1 MKLRLTA
8 ALLGTLVLFSASGC
22 NFMEFSLEDALRP
35 PKTMGDEAEIEQL
48 ISDSAKGG
56 YTLKYPKNGNYRSAI
71 IMRDL
76 DGDKSDEAIAFFH
89 GKDETARIHML
100 VMNETDGT
108 WQIAGDYVTETT
120 DVDCV
125 DFANIADSPELE
137 ILVGYTTYTPNV
149 NFLSCYTYSGGTT
162 STIQAG
168 QSYSAFYC
176 GSLDSTGR
184 DGVITLN
191 LFNADNEAK
200 ATLLEYDP
208 EKRTL
213 FAKASVSMDP
223 NVVKY
228 RHVTFGELEN
238 NVKSI
243 VVDGAYASD
252 ELVTQ
257 VIYFNKELAVLRNPL
272 YREKYNNPTLRKVSV
287 YSEDAD
293 NDRIIDIP
301 TVEKLPYP
309 GVESA
314 GAGTVTDR
322 VTRNTFNPAGETLN
336 RKNDY
341 AINFDYSFLVKIPAA
356 WQRGSYTVT
365 LDNASMKFY
374 AWQDKKL
381 GGELFEIRSFDAAAW
396 DQGKDND
403 GYTVIYRDNRYAYA
417 FRNETVPESP
427 FYLTDNEIKT
437 AFSVLN
443 PS

>member
-1 MKLRLTA
+1 MKLKLTA
-8 ALLGTLVLFSASGC
+8 ALLGAVVLVSAGGC
-22 NFMEFSLEDALRP
+22 NFMELSLEDALRP

-48 ISDSAKGG
+48 ISNSAKGG

-76 DGDKSDEAIAFFH
+76 DGDKADEAIAFFH
-89 GKDETARIHML
+89 GKDETAKIHML
-100 VMNETDGT
+100 LMNEADGK

-125 DFANIADSPELE
+125 DFSNITESPELE

-149 NFLSCYTYSGGTT
+149 NFLSCYTYSNGTT

-176 GSLDSTGR
+176 GSLDNSGK
-184 DGVITLN
+184 DGVMTLN
-191 LFNADNEAK
+191 LFTADNEAK
-200 ATLLEYDP
+200 ATLLEYDK
-208 EKRTL
+208 EKRML

-223 NVVKY
+223 NVVKF
-228 RHVTFGELEN
+228 RHVVFGELED
-238 NVKSI
+238 NVKGI

-257 VIYFNKELAVLRNPL
+257 AIYFNNDLAVLRNPL
-272 YREKYNNPTLRKVSV
+272 YRERYKNPTLRTVSV
-287 YSEDAD
+287 YSEDVD
-293 NDRIIDIP
+293 NDRIVDIP
-301 TVEKLPYP
+301 TVEKLP
-309 GVESA
+309 SA
-314 GAGTVTDR
+314 GVDSAVKITDK
-322 VTRNTFNPAGETLN
+322 VTRNTFSPAAETLN

-341 AINFDYSFLVKIPAA
+341 AINFDYGFLVKIPAT
-356 WQRGSYTVT
+356 WQSGTYTAAVENT
-365 LDNASMKFY
+365 SMKFF
-374 AWQDKKL
+374 AWQGKKL
-381 GGELFEIRSFDAAAW
+381 GSELFEIRSFDAAAW

-417 FRNETVPESP
+417 FRNETVADSP

>member
-1 MKLRLTA
+1 MKFKLSA
-8 ALLGTLVLFSASGC
+8 ALLGAVVLVSAGGC
-22 NFMEFSLEDALRP
+22 NFMELSLEDALRP

-48 ISDSAKGG
+48 ISNSAKGG

-76 DGDKSDEAIAFFH
+76 DGDKADEAIAFFH
-89 GKDETARIHML
+89 GKDETAKIHML
-100 VMNETDGT
+100 LMNEADGK

-125 DFANIADSPELE
+125 DFSNITESPELE

-149 NFLSCYTYSGGTT
+149 NFLSCYTYSNGTT

-176 GSLDSTGR
+176 GSLDNSGK
-184 DGVITLN
+184 DGVMTLN
-191 LFNADNEAK
+191 LFTADNEAK
-200 ATLLEYDP
+200 ATLLEYDK
-208 EKRTL
+208 EKRML

-223 NVVKY
+223 NVVKF
-228 RHVTFGELEN
+228 RHVVFGELED
-238 NVKSI
+238 NVKGI

-257 VIYFNKELAVLRNPL
+257 AIYFNNDLAVLRNPL
-272 YREKYNNPTLRKVSV
+272 YRERYKNPTLRTVSV
-287 YSEDAD
+287 YSEDVD
-293 NDRIIDIP
+293 NDRIVDIP
-301 TVEKLPYP
+301 TVEKLP
-309 GVESA
+309 SA
-314 GAGTVTDR
+314 GVDSAVKITDK
-322 VTRNTFNPAGETLN
+322 VTRNTFSPAAETLN

-341 AINFDYSFLVKIPAA
+341 AINFDYGFLVKIPAT
-356 WQRGSYTVT
+356 WQSGTYTAAVENT
-365 LDNASMKFY
+365 SMKFF
-374 AWQDKKL
+374 AWQGKKL
-381 GGELFEIRSFDAAAW
+381 GSELFEIRSFDAAAW

-417 FRNETVPESP
+417 FRNETVADSP

>member
-1 MKLRLTA
+1 MKLKLTA
-8 ALLGTLVLFSASGC
+8 ALLGAVVLVSAGGC
-22 NFMEFSLEDALRP
+22 NFMELSLEDALRP

-48 ISDSAKGG
+48 ISNSAKGG

-76 DGDKSDEAIAFFH
+76 DGDKADEAIAFFH
-89 GKDETARIHML
+89 GKDETAKIHML
-100 VMNETDGT
+100 LMNEADGK

-125 DFANIADSPELE
+125 DFSNITESPELE

-149 NFLSCYTYSGGTT
+149 NFLSCYTYSNGTT

-176 GSLDSTGR
+176 GSLDNSGK
-184 DGVITLN
+184 DGVMTLN
-191 LFNADNEAK
+191 LFTADNEAK
-200 ATLLEYDP
+200 ATLLEYDK
-208 EKRTL
+208 EKRML

-223 NVVKY
+223 NVVKF
-228 RHVTFGELEN
+228 RHVVFGELED
-238 NVKSI
+238 NVKGI

-257 VIYFNKELAVLRNPL
+257 AIYFNNDLAVLRNPL
-272 YREKYNNPTLRKVSV
+272 YRERYKNPTLRTVSV
-287 YSEDAD
+287 YSEDVD
-293 NDRIIDIP
+293 NDRIVDIP
-301 TVEKLPYP
+301 TVEKLP
-309 GVESA
+309 SA
-314 GAGTVTDR
+314 GVDSAVKITDK
-322 VTRNTFNPAGETLN
+322 VTRNTFSPAGETLN

-341 AINFDYSFLVKIPAA
+341 AINFDYGFLVKIPAT
-356 WQRGSYTVT
+356 WQSGTYTAAVENT
-365 LDNASMKFY
+365 SMKFF

-381 GGELFEIRSFDAAAW
+381 GSELFEIRSFDAAAW

-417 FRNETVPESP
+417 FRNETVADSP

>member
-1 MKLRLTA
+1 MKLKLTA
-8 ALLGTLVLFSASGC
+8 ALLGAVVLVSAGGC
-22 NFMEFSLEDALRP
+22 NFMELSLEDALRP

-76 DGDKSDEAIAFFH
+76 DGDKADEAIAFFH
-89 GKDETARIHML
+89 GKDETAKIHML
-100 VMNETDGT
+100 VMNESDGK

-125 DFANIADSPELE
+125 DFSNITESPELE
-137 ILVGYTTYTPNV
+137 ILAGYTTYTPNV
-149 NFLSCYTYSGGTT
+149 NFLSCYTYSNGTT

-176 GSLDSTGR
+176 GSLDNSGK
-184 DGVITLN
+184 DGVMTLN
-191 LFNADNEAK
+191 LFTADNEAK
-200 ATLLEYDP
+200 ATLLEYDK
-208 EKRTL
+208 EKRML

-223 NVVKY
+223 NVVKF
-228 RHVTFGELEN
+228 RHVVFGELED
-238 NVKSI
+238 NVKGI

-257 VIYFNKELAVLRNPL
+257 AIYFNNDLAVLRNPL
-272 YREKYNNPTLRKVSV
+272 YRERYKNPTLRTVSV
-287 YSEDAD
+287 YSEDVD
-293 NDRIIDIP
+293 NDRIVDIP
-301 TVEKLPYP
+301 TVEKLPST
-309 GVESA
+309 GVDSA
-314 GAGTVTDR
+314 VKITDK
-322 VTRNTFNPAGETLN
+322 VTRNTFSPAGETLN

-341 AINFDYSFLVKIPAA
+341 AINFDYGFLVKIPAT
-356 WQRGSYTVT
+356 WQSGTYTAAVENT
-365 LDNASMKFY
+365 SMKFY

-381 GGELFEIRSFDAAAW
+381 GSELFEIRSFDAAAW

-417 FRNETVPESP
+417 FRNETVADSP

>member
-1 MKLRLTA
+1 MKLKLTA
-8 ALLGTLVLFSASGC
+8 ALLGAVVLVSAGGC
-22 NFMEFSLEDALRP
+22 NFMELSLEDALRP

-48 ISDSAKGG
+48 ISNSAKGG

-76 DGDKSDEAIAFFH
+76 DGDKADEAIAFFH
-89 GKDETARIHML
+89 GKDETAKIHML
-100 VMNETDGT
+100 VMNEADGK

-125 DFANIADSPELE
+125 DFSNITESPELE

-149 NFLSCYTYSGGTT
+149 NFLSCYTYSNGTT

-176 GSLDSTGR
+176 GSLDNSGK
-184 DGVITLN
+184 DGVMTLN
-191 LFNADNEAK
+191 LFTADNEAK
-200 ATLLEYDP
+200 ATLLEYDK
-208 EKRTL
+208 EKRMM

-223 NVVKY
+223 NVVKF
-228 RHVTFGELEN
+228 RHVVFGELED
-238 NVKSI
+238 NVKGI

-257 VIYFNKELAVLRNPL
+257 VIYFNNDLAVLRNPL
-272 YREKYNNPTLRKVSV
+272 YRERYKNPTLRTVSV
-287 YSEDAD
+287 YSEDVD
-293 NDRIIDIP
+293 NDRIIDVP
-301 TVEKLPYP
+301 TVEKLP
-309 GVESA
+309 SA
-314 GAGTVTDR
+314 GVDSAVKITDK
-322 VTRNTFNPAGETLN
+322 VTRNTFSPAGETLN

-341 AINFDYSFLVKIPAA
+341 AINFDYGFLVKIPAT
-356 WQRGSYTVT
+356 WQSGTYTAAVENT
-365 LDNASMKFY
+365 SMKFY

-381 GGELFEIRSFDAAAW
+381 GSELFEIRSFDASAW

-417 FRNETVPESP
+417 FRNETVADSP

>member
-1 MKLRLTA
+1 MKFKLTA
-8 ALLGTLVLFSASGC
+8 ALLGAVVLVSAGGC
-22 NFMEFSLEDALRP
+22 NFMELSLEDALRP

-76 DGDKSDEAIAFFH
+76 DGDKADEAIAFFH
-89 GKDETARIHML
+89 GKDETAKIHML
-100 VMNETDGT
+100 VMNESDGK

-125 DFANIADSPELE
+125 DFSNITESPELE
-137 ILVGYTTYTPNV
+137 ILAGYTTYTPNV
-149 NFLSCYTYSGGTT
+149 NFLSCYTYSNGTT

-176 GSLDSTGR
+176 GSLDNSGK
-184 DGVITLN
+184 DGVMTLN
-191 LFNADNEAK
+191 LFTADNEAK
-200 ATLLEYDP
+200 ATLLEYDK
-208 EKRTL
+208 EKRML

-223 NVVKY
+223 NVVKF
-228 RHVTFGELEN
+228 RHVVFGELED
-238 NVKSI
+238 NVKGI

-257 VIYFNKELAVLRNPL
+257 AIYFNSDLAVLRNPL
-272 YREKYNNPTLRKVSV
+272 YRERYKNPTLRTVSV
-287 YSEDAD
+287 YSEDVD
-293 NDRIIDIP
+293 NDRIVDIP
-301 TVEKLPYP
+301 TVEKLP
-309 GVESA
+309 SA
-314 GAGTVTDR
+314 GVDSAVKITDK
-322 VTRNTFNPAGETLN
+322 VTRNTFSPAGETLN

-341 AINFDYSFLVKIPAA
+341 AINFDYGFLVKIPAT
-356 WQRGSYTVT
+356 WQSGTYTAAVENT
-365 LDNASMKFY
+365 SMKFF
-374 AWQDKKL
+374 AWQGKKL
-381 GGELFEIRSFDAAAW
+381 GSELFEIRSFDAAAW

-417 FRNETVPESP
+417 FRNETVADSP

>member
-1 MKLRLTA
+1 MKFKLTA
-8 ALLGTLVLFSASGC
+8 ALLGAVVLVSAGGC
-22 NFMEFSLEDALRP
+22 NFMELSLEDALRP

-48 ISDSAKGG
+48 ISNSAKGG

-76 DGDKSDEAIAFFH
+76 DGDKADEAIAFFH
-89 GKDETARIHML
+89 GKDETAKIHML
-100 VMNETDGT
+100 LMNEADGK

-125 DFANIADSPELE
+125 DFSNITESPELE

-149 NFLSCYTYSGGTT
+149 NFLSCYTYSNGTT

-176 GSLDSTGR
+176 GSLDNSGK
-184 DGVITLN
+184 DGVMTLN
-191 LFNADNEAK
+191 LFTADNEAK
-200 ATLLEYDP
+200 ATLLEYDK
-208 EKRTL
+208 EKRMM

-223 NVVKY
+223 NVVKF
-228 RHVTFGELEN
+228 RHVVFGELED
-238 NVKSI
+238 NVKGI

-257 VIYFNKELAVLRNPL
+257 AIYFNNDLAVLRNPL
-272 YREKYNNPTLRKVSV
+272 YRERYKNPTLRTVSV
-287 YSEDAD
+287 YSEDVD
-293 NDRIIDIP
+293 NDRIVDIP
-301 TVEKLPYP
+301 TVEKLP
-309 GVESA
+309 SA
-314 GAGTVTDR
+314 GVDSAVKITDK
-322 VTRNTFNPAGETLN
+322 VTRNTFSPAGETLN

-341 AINFDYSFLVKIPAA
+341 AINFDYGFLVKIPAT
-356 WQRGSYTVT
+356 WQSGTYTAAVENT
-365 LDNASMKFY
+365 SMKFY

-381 GGELFEIRSFDAAAW
+381 GSELFEIRSFDAAAW

-417 FRNETVPESP
+417 FRNETVADSP

>member
-1 MKLRLTA
+1 MKFKLSA
-8 ALLGTLVLFSASGC
+8 ALLGAVVLVSAGGC
-22 NFMEFSLEDALRP
+22 NFMELSLEDALRP

-48 ISDSAKGG
+48 ISNSAKGG

-76 DGDKSDEAIAFFH
+76 DGDKADEAIAFFH
-89 GKDETARIHML
+89 GKDETAKIHML
-100 VMNETDGT
+100 LMNEADGK

-125 DFANIADSPELE
+125 DFSNITESPELE

-149 NFLSCYTYSGGTT
+149 NFLSCYTYSNGTT

-176 GSLDSTGR
+176 GSLDNSGK
-184 DGVITLN
+184 DGVMTLN
-191 LFNADNEAK
+191 LFTADNEAK
-200 ATLLEYDP
+200 ATLLEYDK
-208 EKRTL
+208 EKRML

-223 NVVKY
+223 NVVKF
-228 RHVTFGELEN
+228 RHVVFGELED
-238 NVKSI
+238 NVKGI

-257 VIYFNKELAVLRNPL
+257 AIYFNNDLAVLRNPL
-272 YREKYNNPTLRKVSV
+272 YRERYKNPTLRTVSV
-287 YSEDAD
+287 YSEDVD
-293 NDRIIDIP
+293 NDRIVDIP
-301 TVEKLPYP
+301 TVEKLP
-309 GVESA
+309 SA
-314 GAGTVTDR
+314 GVDSAVKITDK
-322 VTRNTFNPAGETLN
+322 VTRNTFSPAGETLN

-341 AINFDYSFLVKIPAA
+341 AINFDYGFLVKIPAT
-356 WQRGSYTVT
+356 WQSGTYTAAVENT
-365 LDNASMKFY
+365 SMKFF

-381 GGELFEIRSFDAAAW
+381 GSELFEIRSFDAAAW

-417 FRNETVPESP
+417 FRNETVADSP

>member
-1 MKLRLTA
+1 MKLKLTA
-8 ALLGTLVLFSASGC
+8 ALLGAVVLFSAGGC
-22 NFMEFSLEDALRP
+22 NFMELSLEDALRP

-76 DGDKSDEAIAFFH
+76 DGDQSDEAIAFFH
-89 GKDETARIHML
+89 GKDETAKIHML
-100 VMNETDGT
+100 VMNETDGK

-125 DFANIADSPELE
+125 DFSNITDSPELE

-149 NFLSCYTYSGGTT
+149 NFLSCYTYTSGTT

-176 GSLDSTGR
+176 GSLDNSGR
-184 DGVITLN
+184 DGVMTLN
-191 LFNADNEAK
+191 LFNADTEAK
-200 ATLLEYDP
+200 ATLLEYDKD
-208 EKRTL
+208 KRTL

-228 RHVTFGELEN
+228 KHVIFGELEDN
-238 NVKSI
+238 ARGI

-257 VIYFNKELAVLRNPL
+257 VIYFNNELAVLRNPL
-272 YREKYNNPTLRKVSV
+272 YREKYKNPTLRTVSV
-287 YSEDAD
+287 YSEDVD
-293 NDRIIDIP
+293 SDRIVDIP
-301 TVEKLPYP
+301 TVEKLP
-309 GVESA
+309 SD
-314 GAGTVTDR
+314 GAGISGTVADK
-322 VTRNTFNPAGETLN
+322 VTRNTFSPAGETLN

-341 AINFDYSFLVKIPAA
+341 AINFDYGFLVRIPAT
-356 WQRGSYTVT
+356 WQSGTYTVT
-365 LDNASMKFY
+365 VENNSMKFF
-374 AWQDKKL
+374 AWQDKKI
-381 GGELFEIRSFDAAAW
+381 GKELFEIRSFDAAAW

-417 FRNETVPESP
+417 FRNETVADSP
-427 FYLTDNEIKT
+427 FHLTDNEIKT

-443 PS
+443 PN

>member
-1 MKLRLTA
+1 MKLKLTA
-8 ALLGTLVLFSASGC
+8 ALLGAVVLVSAGGC
-22 NFMEFSLEDALRP
+22 NFMELSLEDALRP

-76 DGDKSDEAIAFFH
+76 DGDKADEAIAFFH
-89 GKDETARIHML
+89 GKDETAKIHML
-100 VMNETDGT
+100 VMNESDGK

-125 DFANIADSPELE
+125 DFSNITESPELE
-137 ILVGYTTYTPNV
+137 ILAGYTTYTPNV
-149 NFLSCYTYSGGTT
+149 NFLSCYTYSNGTT

-176 GSLDSTGR
+176 GSLDNSGK
-184 DGVITLN
+184 DGVMTLN
-191 LFNADNEAK
+191 LFTADNEAK
-200 ATLLEYDP
+200 ATLLEYDK
-208 EKRTL
+208 EKRML

-223 NVVKY
+223 NVVKF
-228 RHVTFGELEN
+228 RHVVFGELED
-238 NVKSI
+238 NVKGI

-257 VIYFNKELAVLRNPL
+257 AIYFNNDLAVLRNPL
-272 YREKYNNPTLRKVSV
+272 YRERYKNPTLRTVSV
-287 YSEDAD
+287 YSEDVD
-293 NDRIIDIP
+293 NDRIVDIP
-301 TVEKLPYP
+301 TVEKLP
-309 GVESA
+309 SA
-314 GAGTVTDR
+314 GVDSAVKITDK
-322 VTRNTFNPAGETLN
+322 VTRNTFSPAGETLN

-341 AINFDYSFLVKIPAA
+341 AINFDYGFLVKIPAT
-356 WQRGSYTVT
+356 WQSGTYTATVENT
-365 LDNASMKFY
+365 SMKFF

-381 GGELFEIRSFDAAAW
+381 GSELFEIRSFDAAAW

-417 FRNETVPESP
+417 FRNETVADSP

>member
-1 MKLRLTA
+1 MKLKLTA
-8 ALLGTLVLFSASGC
+8 ALLGAVVLVSAGGC
-22 NFMEFSLEDALRP
+22 NFMELSLEDALRP

-76 DGDKSDEAIAFFH
+76 DGDKADEAIAFFH
-89 GKDETARIHML
+89 GKDETAKIHML
-100 VMNETDGT
+100 VMNESDGK

-125 DFANIADSPELE
+125 DFSNITESPELE
-137 ILVGYTTYTPNV
+137 ILAGYTTYTPNV
-149 NFLSCYTYSGGTT
+149 NFLSCYTYSNGTT

-176 GSLDSTGR
+176 GSLDNSGK
-184 DGVITLN
+184 DGVMTLN
-191 LFNADNEAK
+191 LFTADNEAK
-200 ATLLEYDP
+200 ATLLEYDK
-208 EKRTL
+208 EKRML

-223 NVVKY
+223 NVVKF
-228 RHVTFGELEN
+228 RHVVFGELED
-238 NVKSI
+238 NVKGI

-257 VIYFNKELAVLRNPL
+257 AIYFNNDLAVLRNPL
-272 YREKYNNPTLRKVSV
+272 YRERYKNPTLRTVSV
-287 YSEDAD
+287 YSEDVD
-293 NDRIIDIP
+293 NDRIVDIP
-301 TVEKLPYP
+301 TVEKLP
-309 GVESA
+309 SA
-314 GAGTVTDR
+314 GVDSAVKITDK
-322 VTRNTFNPAGETLN
+322 VTRNTFSPAGETLN

-341 AINFDYSFLVKIPAA
+341 AINFDYGFLVKIPAT
-356 WQRGSYTVT
+356 WQSGTYTAAVENT
-365 LDNASMKFY
+365 SMKFY

-381 GGELFEIRSFDAAAW
+381 GSELFEIRSFDAAAW

-417 FRNETVPESP
+417 FRNETVADSP

>member
-1 MKLRLTA
+1 MKFKLTA
-8 ALLGTLVLFSASGC
+8 ALLGAVVLVSAGGC
-22 NFMEFSLEDALRP
+22 NFMELSLEDALRP

-76 DGDKSDEAIAFFH
+76 DGDKADEAIAFFH
-89 GKDETARIHML
+89 GKDETAKIHML
-100 VMNETDGT
+100 VMNESDGK

-125 DFANIADSPELE
+125 DFSNITESPELE

-149 NFLSCYTYSGGTT
+149 NFLSCYTYSNGTT

-176 GSLDSTGR
+176 GSLDNSGK
-184 DGVITLN
+184 DGVMTLN
-191 LFNADNEAK
+191 LFTADNEAK
-200 ATLLEYDP
+200 ATLLEYDK
-208 EKRTL
+208 EKRML

-223 NVVKY
+223 NVVKF
-228 RHVTFGELEN
+228 RHVVFGELED
-238 NVKSI
+238 NVKGI

-257 VIYFNKELAVLRNPL
+257 AIYFNNDLAVLRNPL
-272 YREKYNNPTLRKVSV
+272 YRERYKNLTLRTVSV
-287 YSEDAD
+287 YSEDVD
-293 NDRIIDIP
+293 NDRIVDIP
-301 TVEKLPYP
+301 TVEKLP
-309 GVESA
+309 SA
-314 GAGTVTDR
+314 GVDSAVKITDK
-322 VTRNTFNPAGETLN
+322 VTRNTFSPAAETLN

-341 AINFDYSFLVKIPAA
+341 AINFDYGFLVKIPAT
-356 WQRGSYTVT
+356 WQSGTYTAAVENT
-365 LDNASMKFY
+365 SMKFY

-381 GGELFEIRSFDAAAW
+381 GSELFEIRSFDAAAW

-417 FRNETVPESP
+417 FRNETVADSP

>member
-1 MKLRLTA
+1 MKLKLTA
-8 ALLGTLVLFSASGC
+8 ALLGAVVLVSAGGC
-22 NFMEFSLEDALRP
+22 NFMELSLEDALRP

-48 ISDSAKGG
+48 ISNSAKGG

-76 DGDKSDEAIAFFH
+76 DGDKADEAIAFFH
-89 GKDETARIHML
+89 GKDETAKIHML
-100 VMNETDGT
+100 VMNESDGK

-125 DFANIADSPELE
+125 DFSNITESPELE

-149 NFLSCYTYSGGTT
+149 NFLSCYTYSNGTT

-176 GSLDSTGR
+176 GSLDNSGK
-184 DGVITLN
+184 DGVMTLN
-191 LFNADNEAK
+191 LFTADNEAK
-200 ATLLEYDP
+200 ATLLEYDK
-208 EKRTL
+208 EKRML

-223 NVVKY
+223 NVVKF
-228 RHVTFGELEN
+228 RHVVFGELED
-238 NVKSI
+238 NVKGI

-257 VIYFNKELAVLRNPL
+257 AIYFNNDLAVLRNPL
-272 YREKYNNPTLRKVSV
+272 YRERYKNPTLRTVSV
-287 YSEDAD
+287 YSEDVD
-293 NDRIIDIP
+293 NDRIVDIP
-301 TVEKLPYP
+301 TVEKLP
-309 GVESA
+309 SA
-314 GAGTVTDR
+314 GVDSAVKITDK
-322 VTRNTFNPAGETLN
+322 VTRNTFSPAGETLN

-341 AINFDYSFLVKIPAA
+341 AINFDYGFLVKIPAT
-356 WQRGSYTVT
+356 WQSGTYTAAVENT
-365 LDNASMKFY
+365 SMKFY

-381 GGELFEIRSFDAAAW
+381 GSELFEIRSFDAAAW

-417 FRNETVPESP
+417 FRNETVADSP

>member
-1 MKLRLTA
+1 MKLKLTA
-8 ALLGTLVLFSASGC
+8 ALLGAVVLVSAGGC
-22 NFMEFSLEDALRP
+22 NFMELSLEDALRP

-76 DGDKSDEAIAFFH
+76 DGDKADEAIAFFH
-89 GKDETARIHML
+89 GKDETAKIHML
-100 VMNETDGT
+100 VMNESDGK

-125 DFANIADSPELE
+125 DFSNITESPELE
-137 ILVGYTTYTPNV
+137 ILAGYTTYTPNV
-149 NFLSCYTYSGGTT
+149 NFLSCYTYSNGTT

-176 GSLDSTGR
+176 GSLDNSGK
-184 DGVITLN
+184 DGVMTLN
-191 LFNADNEAK
+191 LFTADNEAK
-200 ATLLEYDP
+200 ATLLEYDK
-208 EKRTL
+208 EKRML

-223 NVVKY
+223 NVVKF
-228 RHVTFGELEN
+228 RHVVFGELED
-238 NVKSI
+238 NVKGI

-257 VIYFNKELAVLRNPL
+257 AIYFNNDLAVLRNPL
-272 YREKYNNPTLRKVSV
+272 YRERYKNPTLRTVSV
-287 YSEDAD
+287 YSEDVD
-293 NDRIIDIP
+293 NDRIVDIP
-301 TVEKLPYP
+301 TVEKLP
-309 GVESA
+309 SA
-314 GAGTVTDR
+314 GVDSAVKITDK
-322 VTRNTFNPAGETLN
+322 VTRNTFSPAGETLN

-341 AINFDYSFLVKIPAA
+341 AINFDYGFLVKIPAT
-356 WQRGSYTVT
+356 WQSGTYTAAVENT
-365 LDNASMKFY
+365 SMKFF

-381 GGELFEIRSFDAAAW
+381 GSELFEIRSFDAAAW

-417 FRNETVPESP
+417 FRNETVADSP

>member
-1 MKLRLTA
+1 MKFKLTA
-8 ALLGTLVLFSASGC
+8 ALLGAVVLVSAGGC
-22 NFMEFSLEDALRP
+22 NFMELSLEDALRP

-48 ISDSAKGG
+48 ISNSAKGG

-76 DGDKSDEAIAFFH
+76 DGDKADEAIAFFH
-89 GKDETARIHML
+89 GKDETAKIHML
-100 VMNETDGT
+100 VMNESDGK

-125 DFANIADSPELE
+125 DFSNITESPELE

-149 NFLSCYTYSGGTT
+149 NFLSCYTYSNGTT

-176 GSLDSTGR
+176 GSLDNSGK
-184 DGVITLN
+184 DGVMTLN
-191 LFNADNEAK
+191 LFTADNEAK
-200 ATLLEYDP
+200 ATLLEYDK
-208 EKRTL
+208 EKRML

-223 NVVKY
+223 NVVKF
-228 RHVTFGELEN
+228 RHVVFGELED
-238 NVKSI
+238 NVKGI

-257 VIYFNKELAVLRNPL
+257 AIYFNNDLAVLRNPL
-272 YREKYNNPTLRKVSV
+272 YRERYKNPTLRTVSV
-287 YSEDAD
+287 YSEDVD
-293 NDRIIDIP
+293 NDRIVDIP
-301 TVEKLPYP
+301 TVEKLP
-309 GVESA
+309 SA
-314 GAGTVTDR
+314 GVDSAVKITDK
-322 VTRNTFNPAGETLN
+322 VTRNTFSPAAETLN

-341 AINFDYSFLVKIPAA
+341 AINFDYGFLVKIPAT
-356 WQRGSYTVT
+356 WQSGTYTAAVENT
-365 LDNASMKFY
+365 SMKFF
-374 AWQDKKL
+374 AWQGKKL
-381 GGELFEIRSFDAAAW
+381 GSELFEIRSFDAAAW

-417 FRNETVPESP
+417 FRNETVADSP

>member
-1 MKLRLTA
+1 MKFKLTA
-8 ALLGTLVLFSASGC
+8 ALLGAVVLVSAGGC
-22 NFMEFSLEDALRP
+22 NFMELSLEDALRP

-48 ISDSAKGG
+48 ISNSAKGG

-76 DGDKSDEAIAFFH
+76 DGDKADEAIAFFH
-89 GKDETARIHML
+89 GKDETAKIHML
-100 VMNETDGT
+100 VMNESDGK

-125 DFANIADSPELE
+125 DFSNITESPELE

-149 NFLSCYTYSGGTT
+149 NFLSCYTYSNGTT

-176 GSLDSTGR
+176 GSLDNSGK
-184 DGVITLN
+184 DGVMTLN
-191 LFNADNEAK
+191 LFTADNEAK
-200 ATLLEYDP
+200 ATLLEYDK
-208 EKRTL
+208 EKRML

-223 NVVKY
+223 NVVKF
-228 RHVTFGELEN
+228 RHVVFGELED
-238 NVKSI
+238 NVKGI

-257 VIYFNKELAVLRNPL
+257 AIYFNNDLAVLRNPL
-272 YREKYNNPTLRKVSV
+272 YRERYKNPTLRTVSV
-287 YSEDAD
+287 YSEDVD
-293 NDRIIDIP
+293 NDRIVDIP
-301 TVEKLPYP
+301 TVEKLP
-309 GVESA
+309 SA
-314 GAGTVTDR
+314 GVDSAVKITDK
-322 VTRNTFNPAGETLN
+322 VTRNTFSPAGETLN

-341 AINFDYSFLVKIPAA
+341 AINFDYGFLVKIPAT
-356 WQRGSYTVT
+356 WQSGTYTAAVENT
-365 LDNASMKFY
+365 SMKFF

-381 GGELFEIRSFDAAAW
+381 GSELFEIRSFDAAAW

-417 FRNETVPESP
+417 FRNETVADSP

>member
-1 MKLRLTA
+1 MKFKLTA
-8 ALLGTLVLFSASGC
+8 ALLGAVVLVSAGGC
-22 NFMEFSLEDALRP
+22 NFMELSLEDALRP

-48 ISDSAKGG
+48 ISNSAKGG

-76 DGDKSDEAIAFFH
+76 DGDKADEAIAFFH
-89 GKDETARIHML
+89 GKDETAKIHML
-100 VMNETDGT
+100 LMNEADGK

-125 DFANIADSPELE
+125 DFSNITESPELE

-149 NFLSCYTYSGGTT
+149 NFLSCYTYSNGTT

-176 GSLDSTGR
+176 GSLDNSGK
-184 DGVITLN
+184 DGVMTLN
-191 LFNADNEAK
+191 LFTADNEAK
-200 ATLLEYDP
+200 ATLLEYDK
-208 EKRTL
+208 EKRML

-223 NVVKY
+223 NVVKF
-228 RHVTFGELEN
+228 RHVVFGELED
-238 NVKSI
+238 NVKGI

-257 VIYFNKELAVLRNPL
+257 AIYFNNDLAVLRNPL
-272 YREKYNNPTLRKVSV
+272 YRERYKNPTLRTVSV
-287 YSEDAD
+287 YSEDVD
-293 NDRIIDIP
+293 NDRIVDIP
-301 TVEKLPYP
+301 TVEKLP
-309 GVESA
+309 SA
-314 GAGTVTDR
+314 GVDSAVKITDK
-322 VTRNTFNPAGETLN
+322 VTRNTFSPAAETLN

-341 AINFDYSFLVKIPAA
+341 AINFDYGFLVKIPAT
-356 WQRGSYTVT
+356 WQSGTYTAAVENT
-365 LDNASMKFY
+365 SMKFY

-381 GGELFEIRSFDAAAW
+381 GSELFEIRSFDAAAW

-417 FRNETVPESP
+417 FRNETVADSP

>member
-1 MKLRLTA
+1 MKLKLTA
-8 ALLGTLVLFSASGC
+8 ALLGAVVLVSAGGC
-22 NFMEFSLEDALRP
+22 NFMELSLEDALRP

-76 DGDKSDEAIAFFH
+76 DGDKADEAIAFFH
-89 GKDETARIHML
+89 GKDETAKIHML
-100 VMNETDGT
+100 VMNESDGK

-125 DFANIADSPELE
+125 DFSNITESPELE
-137 ILVGYTTYTPNV
+137 ILAGYTTYTPNV
-149 NFLSCYTYSGGTT
+149 NFLSCYTYSNGTT

-176 GSLDSTGR
+176 GSLDNSGK
-184 DGVITLN
+184 DGVMTLN
-191 LFNADNEAK
+191 LFTADNEAK
-200 ATLLEYDP
+200 ATLLEYDK
-208 EKRTL
+208 EKRML

-223 NVVKY
+223 NVVKF
-228 RHVTFGELEN
+228 RHVVFGELED
-238 NVKSI
+238 NVKGI

-257 VIYFNKELAVLRNPL
+257 AIYFNNDLAVLRNPL
-272 YREKYNNPTLRKVSV
+272 YRERYKNPTLRTVSV
-287 YSEDAD
+287 YSEDVD
-293 NDRIIDIP
+293 NDRIVDIP
-301 TVEKLPYP
+301 TVEKLP
-309 GVESA
+309 SA
-314 GAGTVTDR
+314 GVDSAVKITDK
-322 VTRNTFNPAGETLN
+322 VTRNTFSPAGETLN

-341 AINFDYSFLVKIPAA
+341 AINFDYGFLVKVPAT
-356 WQRGSYTVT
+356 WQSGTYTAAVENT
-365 LDNASMKFY
+365 SMKFF

-381 GGELFEIRSFDAAAW
+381 GSELFEIRSFDAAAW

-417 FRNETVPESP
+417 FRNETVADSP

>member
-1 MKLRLTA
+1 MKLKLTA
-8 ALLGTLVLFSASGC
+8 ALLGAVVLVSAGGC
-22 NFMEFSLEDALRP
+22 NFMELSLEDALRP

-48 ISDSAKGG
+48 ISNSAKGG

-76 DGDKSDEAIAFFH
+76 DGDKADEAIAFFH
-89 GKDETARIHML
+89 GKDETAKIHML
-100 VMNETDGT
+100 VMNESDGK

-125 DFANIADSPELE
+125 DFSNITESPELE

-149 NFLSCYTYSGGTT
+149 NFLSCYTYSNGTT

-176 GSLDSTGR
+176 GSLDNSGM
-184 DGVITLN
+184 DGVMTLN
-191 LFNADNEAK
+191 LFTADNEAK
-200 ATLLEYDP
+200 ATLLEYDK
-208 EKRTL
+208 EKRMM

-223 NVVKY
+223 NVVKF
-228 RHVTFGELEN
+228 RHVVFGELED
-238 NVKSI
+238 NVKGI

-257 VIYFNKELAVLRNPL
+257 AIYFNNDLAVLRNPL
-272 YREKYNNPTLRKVSV
+272 YRERYKNPTLRTVSV
-287 YSEDAD
+287 YSEDVD
-293 NDRIIDIP
+293 NDRIVDIP
-301 TVEKLPYP
+301 TVEKLP
-309 GVESA
+309 SA
-314 GAGTVTDR
+314 GVDSAVKITDK
-322 VTRNTFNPAGETLN
+322 VTRNTFSPAAETLN

-341 AINFDYSFLVKIPAA
+341 AINFDYGFLVKIPAT
-356 WQRGSYTVT
+356 WQSGTYTAAVENT
-365 LDNASMKFY
+365 SMKFY

-381 GGELFEIRSFDAAAW
+381 GSELFEIRSFDAAAW

-417 FRNETVPESP
+417 FRNETVADSP

>member
-1 MKLRLTA
+1 MKLKLTA
-8 ALLGTLVLFSASGC
+8 ALLGAVVLVSAGGC
-22 NFMEFSLEDALRP
+22 NFMELSLEDALRP

-48 ISDSAKGG
+48 ISNSAKGG

-76 DGDKSDEAIAFFH
+76 DGDKADEAIAFFH
-89 GKDETARIHML
+89 GKDETAKIHML
-100 VMNETDGT
+100 VMNESDGK

-125 DFANIADSPELE
+125 DFSNITESPELE

-149 NFLSCYTYSGGTT
+149 NFLSCYTYSNGTT

-176 GSLDSTGR
+176 GSLDNSGK
-184 DGVITLN
+184 DGVMTLN
-191 LFNADNEAK
+191 LFTADNEAK
-200 ATLLEYDP
+200 ATLLEYDK
-208 EKRTL
+208 EKRML

-223 NVVKY
+223 NVVKF
-228 RHVTFGELEN
+228 RHVVFGELED
-238 NVKSI
+238 NVKGI

-257 VIYFNKELAVLRNPL
+257 AIYFNNDLAVLRNPL
-272 YREKYNNPTLRKVSV
+272 YRERYKNPTLRTVSV
-287 YSEDAD
+287 YSEDVD
-293 NDRIIDIP
+293 NDRIVDIP
-301 TVEKLPYP
+301 TVEKLP
-309 GVESA
+309 SA
-314 GAGTVTDR
+314 GVDSAVKITDK
-322 VTRNTFNPAGETLN
+322 VTRNTFSPAGETLN

-341 AINFDYSFLVKIPAA
+341 AINFDYGFLVKIPAT
-356 WQRGSYTVT
+356 WQSGTYTAAVENT
-365 LDNASMKFY
+365 SMKFF

-381 GGELFEIRSFDAAAW
+381 GSELFEIRSFDAAAW

-417 FRNETVPESP
+417 FRNETVADSP

>member
-1 MKLRLTA
+1 MKFKLTA
-8 ALLGTLVLFSASGC
+8 ALLGAVVLVSASGC
-22 NFMEFSLEDALRP
+22 NFMELSLEDALRP

-76 DGDKSDEAIAFFH
+76 DGDKADEAIAFFH
-89 GKDETARIHML
+89 GKDETAKIHML
-100 VMNETDGT
+100 VMNESDGK

-125 DFANIADSPELE
+125 DFSNITESPELE
-137 ILVGYTTYTPNV
+137 ILAGYTTYTPNV
-149 NFLSCYTYSGGTT
+149 NFLSCYTYSNGTT

-176 GSLDSTGR
+176 GSLDNSGM
-184 DGVITLN
+184 DGVMTLN
-191 LFNADNEAK
+191 LFTADNEAK
-200 ATLLEYDP
+200 ATLLEYDK
-208 EKRTL
+208 EKRML

-223 NVVKY
+223 NVVKF
-228 RHVTFGELEN
+228 RHVVFGELED
-238 NVKSI
+238 NVKGI

-257 VIYFNKELAVLRNPL
+257 AIYFNNDLAVLRNPL
-272 YREKYNNPTLRKVSV
+272 YRERYKNPTLRTVSV
-287 YSEDAD
+287 YSEDVD
-293 NDRIIDIP
+293 NDRIVDIP
-301 TVEKLPYP
+301 TVEKLP
-309 GVESA
+309 SA
-314 GAGTVTDR
+314 GVDSAVKITDK
-322 VTRNTFNPAGETLN
+322 VTRNTFSPAGETLN

-341 AINFDYSFLVKIPAA
+341 AINFDYGFLVKIPAT
-356 WQRGSYTVT
+356 WQSGTYTAAVENT
-365 LDNASMKFY
+365 SMKFY

-381 GGELFEIRSFDAAAW
+381 GSELFEIRSFDAAAW

-417 FRNETVPESP
+417 FRNETVADSP

>member
-1 MKLRLTA
+1 MKFKLTA
-8 ALLGTLVLFSASGC
+8 ALLGAVVLVSAGGC
-22 NFMEFSLEDALRP
+22 NFMELSLEDALRP

-48 ISDSAKGG
+48 ISNSAKGG

-76 DGDKSDEAIAFFH
+76 DGDKADEAIAFFH
-89 GKDETARIHML
+89 GKDETAKIHML
-100 VMNETDGT
+100 VMNEADGK

-125 DFANIADSPELE
+125 DFSNITESPELE

-149 NFLSCYTYSGGTT
+149 NFLSCYTYSNGTT

-176 GSLDSTGR
+176 GSLDNSGK
-184 DGVITLN
+184 DGVMTLN
-191 LFNADNEAK
+191 LFTADNEAK
-200 ATLLEYDP
+200 ATLLEYDK
-208 EKRTL
+208 EKRML

-223 NVVKY
+223 NVVKF
-228 RHVTFGELEN
+228 RHVVFGELED
-238 NVKSI
+238 NVKGI

-257 VIYFNKELAVLRNPL
+257 AIYFNNNLAVLRNPL
-272 YREKYNNPTLRKVSV
+272 YRERYKNPTLRTVSV
-287 YSEDAD
+287 YSEDVD
-293 NDRIIDIP
+293 NDRIVDIP
-301 TVEKLPYP
+301 TVEKLP
-309 GVESA
+309 SA
-314 GAGTVTDR
+314 GVDSAVKITDK
-322 VTRNTFNPAGETLN
+322 VTRNTFSPAGETLN

-341 AINFDYSFLVKIPAA
+341 AINFDYGFLVKIPAT
-356 WQRGSYTVT
+356 WQSGTYTAAVENT
-365 LDNASMKFY
+365 SMKFF
-374 AWQDKKL
+374 AWQGKKL
-381 GGELFEIRSFDAAAW
+381 GSELFEIRSFDAAAW

-417 FRNETVPESP
+417 FRNETVADSP